1 MCFELLGFDVI
12 LDDTIKPYILE
23 VNYSPSLE
31 TGSKLDKAV
40 KRKVIED
47 TFLLVTAD

>member
-1 MCFELLGFDVI
+1 MCFELLGFDI
-12 LDDTIKPYILE
+12 LLDDAIKPYVLE

-47 TFLLVTAD
+47 TLLLVSAD